1 MGKIEMLYCT
11 SLLALVGS
19 GEQSGSSPRK
29 FKLWNSQ
36 NQVNLLSLFFLFYY
50 SSSYSITLILTFFD

>member
-36 NQVNLLSLFFLFYY
+36 NQVVILIIIILISFFWFYNY
-50 SSSYSITLILTFFD
+50 EIFFFRK